1 MRGRWAAGI
10 VPRNFCWI
18 IKDHLAVSERPGGY
32 APNHRKVRRQEELL
46 WLRAQGFTRV
56 VSLLGSTHNLHAYE
70 ELGLEW
76 SRFPMP
82 VASETPKIL
91 AKLYPSLHRWLR
103 GGERLLLHQEELGD
117 CVMGVAAG
125 YLLWSELLPDGP
137 RAITAME
144 QLLRRQMGTVGRM
157 IVAAVDEVPP
167 VDSPDSSEPE
177 VTEPARTEP
186 ARTGP
191 EGKDEDWL
199 QVSSDTAAEA
209 RAPEQAP
216 PAHAGGEDAVGTA
229 VPGPGSPEEAP
240 EKDAGQGPQEA
251 GDDVAP
257 ESSGEGGGLAAGL
270 P

>member
-56 VSLLGSTHNLHAYE
+56 VSLLGSTHNLHAYD

-82 VASETPKIL
+82 AGAEARDVL
-91 AKLYPSLHRWLR
+91 AQLYPSLHRWLR

-117 CVMGVAAG
+117 RVMGVSAG
-125 YLLWSELLPDGP
+125 YLLWSGLLPDGP

-144 QLLRRQMGTVGRM
+144 QLLRRQMGTVGRT
-157 IVAAVDEVPP
+157 IVTLVEEVPP
-167 VDSPDSSEPE
+167 LGPAAAQDDVSGSEE
-177 VTEPARTEP
+177 A
-186 ARTGP
+186 
-191 EGKDEDWL
+191 
-199 QVSSDTAAEA
+199 VSAELG
-209 RAPEQAP
+209 
-216 PAHAGGEDAVGTA
+216 GGEGTHE
-229 VPGPGSPEEAP
+229 GG
-240 EKDAGQGPQEA
+240 EKDPRPAPGAEDLAYPIDAQGP
-251 GDDVAP
+251 P
-257 ESSGEGGGLAAGL
+257 
-270 P
+270 